1 MSFTI
6 AVANSKGGVGKT
18 SISMLLST
26 NLGRH
31 AKVAVVD
38 SDKQGSASLWP
49 KTGIN
54 AHVYAVEDGQ
64 GARVLIERL
73 QREYQIVIVDCP
85 PNAEANTTLAALA
98 TADLLLIPCRPLPL
112 DMQATAILMTVCR
125 QQYPSLATRVVLNAV
140 PSPMTALARDMIA
153 AIEQQ
158 WPTATTRIGQRTAIG
173 EASAVGTLVA
183 LKGPGARHA
192 AGELTELTVEV
203 MTTLSTLQ
211 LAA

>member
-6 AVANSKGGVGKT
+6 AIANSKGGVGKT
-18 SISMLLST
+18 SLSMLLAT

-31 AKVAVVD
+31 ACVAIVD

-49 KTGIN
+49 KAGIN
-54 AHVYAVEDGQ
+54 AHVEAVEDGQ
-64 GARVLIERL
+64 SARTLIERL
-73 QREYQIVIVDCP
+73 QRDYQIVIVDCP
-85 PNAEANTTLAALA
+85 PNAEADTTLAALS

-125 QQYPSLATRVVLNAV
+125 QQYPQLATRVVLNAV
-140 PSPMTALARDMIA
+140 PSPITALARDMIA
-153 AIEQQ
+153 AIEEQ
-158 WPTATTRIGQRTAIG
+158 WPTAATRISQRTAIA
-173 EASAVGTLVA
+173 EASAVGTLTA

-192 AGELTELTVEV
+192 AGEITELTVEV

-211 LAA
+211 LGV